1 MQFLRS
7 ILGNQ
12 VGDESQALASS
23 RRIYQA
29 ALPLEPG
36 QRAAFLADAC
46 GDNPELQRDVEELL
60 RSESALTAGIT
71 LTGSPSAAGFSPR
84 SRLGPYQ
91 LEVLL
96 GEGGMGQ
103 VFRARDTRLG
113 RSVAMKLI
121 RTERAQQGDFQIRF
135 RREARATAALNHP
148 HICTL
153 YDVGDQDG
161 SAYLVMEYVEGQTL
175 ASRLREGPLP
185 IDQLLRCGAQVVQAL
200 ASGH

>member
-1 MQFLRS
+1 MNPKHWREVEELYR
-7 ILGNQ
+7 
-12 VGDESQALASS
+12 
-23 RRIYQA
+23 A
-29 ALPLEPG
+29 ALPLGPG

-71 LTGSPSAAGFSPR
+71 FTGSQSAAGFSPG

-91 LEVLL
+91 LEALL

-121 RTERAQQGDFQIRF
+121 RAERSQQGDFQIRF

-153 YDVGDQDG
+153 YDVGEQDG
-161 SAYLVMEYVEGQTL
+161 SAYLVMEYVDGQTL